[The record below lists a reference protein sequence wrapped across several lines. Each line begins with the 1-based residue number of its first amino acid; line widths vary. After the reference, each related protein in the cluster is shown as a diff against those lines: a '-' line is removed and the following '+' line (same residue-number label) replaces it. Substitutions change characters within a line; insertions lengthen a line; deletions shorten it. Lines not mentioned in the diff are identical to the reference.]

1 MNSRREWKID
11 ASAGMNS
18 IELMVPVEFAPN
30 IVFTSLKNKNVIA
43 SLDSEEL
50 VTNASAQRIVFMMIL
65 LVCVW
70 RDAPRIIKHGSM
82 ENVPVDK
89 ENKEM
94 KKDFVILLVES
105 LKRELMEYV
114 DVSMGITRVW
124 LVHVLRLHVHLD
136 FNGIRLKD
144 NVEQYV
150 QVPTKY

>member
-1 MNSRREWKID
+1 
-11 ASAGMNS
+11 
-18 IELMVPVEFAPN
+18 
-30 IVFTSLKNKNVIA
+30 
-43 SLDSEEL
+43 
-50 VTNASAQRIVFMMIL
+50 
-65 LVCVW
+65 
-70 RDAPRIIKHGSM
+70 M

-124 LVHVLRLHVHLD
+124 LVHVLRLHAHLD
-136 FNGIRLKD
+136 FNGILLKD